1 MVAIHANALNLM
13 AQRGETTA
21 LQRAIDQG
29 ADVNEVDHDWFPL
42 MMAVAVNQ
50 PSVVSLLLRN
60 GAEVDKT
67 DRQGLTSLA
76 LAVQEGHVGPMTM
89 LLEHGADVDRANE
102 AGTVPLFLAA
112 STGNVDA
119 VDVLVRNSAS
129 VDVRKR
135 QTGATPLHAA
145 VRRGSTDV
153 VARLLEASADA
164 GVVDD
169 AGETPLLA
177 AIASTAPAREA
188 LVAVLLGGAADVN
201 QLPKNGSD
209 TPLSAC
215 VRSGAVR
222 LSARLLDA
230 GADAN
235 ASDAL
240 GCPPLVLC
248 ACLDGAAVAA
258 QQELA
263 ELLLVHGADVDGA
276 DVRGTCGLHAA
287 VYFGRPGLVRLFLA
301 HGADPN
307 RATVSVEEARPP
319 PFDASPGKP
328 MRSAVDDPSSLKL
341 PPGFTPLR
349 LATAA
354 TAAENSVFGD
364 DAPPAD
370 FPSDGGE
377 QQEKRRRRIA
387 DELLGAGA
395 TEPLDAWDLEG
406 ADSVA
411 RWFAA
416 LSGVEFNHWF
426 GWS

>member
-1 MVAIHANALNLM
+1 MIAGM
-13 AQRGETTA
+13 AY
-21 LQRAIDQG
+21 
-29 ADVNEVDHDWFPL
+29 
-42 MMAVAVNQ
+42 
-50 PSVVSLLLRN
+50 
-60 GAEVDKT
+60 
-67 DRQGLTSLA
+67 
-76 LAVQEGHVGPMTM
+76 
-89 LLEHGADVDRANE
+89 GADVDRANE

-287 VYFGRPGLVRLFLA
+287 VYFGRRA
-301 HGADPN
+301 RGAAAEAAEEG
-307 RATVSVEEARPP
+307 RAAAARAREEE
-319 PFDASPGKP
+319 
-328 MRSAVDDPSSLKL
+328 
-341 PPGFTPLR
+341 PLR
-349 LATAA
+349 
-354 TAAENSVFGD
+354 EEE
-364 DAPPAD
+364 PRP
-370 FPSDGGE
+370 
-377 QQEKRRRRIA
+377 RRARGHGPGRQV
-387 DELLGAGA
+387 LLGAESAGRS
-395 TEPLDAWDLEG
+395 PP
-406 ADSVA
+406 
-411 RWFAA
+411 RM
-416 LSGVEFNHWF
+416 FNP
-426 GWS
+426 

>member
-188 LVAVLLGGAADVN
+188 LVAVLLGGAAGVN
-201 QLPKNGSD
+201 QLPK
-209 TPLSAC
+209 T
-215 VRSGAVR
+215 
-222 LSARLLDA
+222 AR
-230 GADAN
+230 
-235 ASDAL
+235 
-240 GCPPLVLC
+240 
-248 ACLDGAAVAA
+248 
-258 QQELA
+258 
-263 ELLLVHGADVDGA
+263 
-276 DVRGTCGLHAA
+276 T
-287 VYFGRPGLVRLFLA
+287 
-301 HGADPN
+301 
-307 RATVSVEEARPP
+307 
-319 PFDASPGKP
+319 
-328 MRSAVDDPSSLKL
+328 
-341 PPGFTPLR
+341 
-349 LATAA
+349 
-354 TAAENSVFGD
+354 
-364 DAPPAD
+364 
-370 FPSDGGE
+370 
-377 QQEKRRRRIA
+377 RR
-387 DELLGAGA
+387 
-395 TEPLDAWDLEG
+395 
-406 ADSVA
+406 
-411 RWFAA
+411 
-416 LSGVEFNHWF
+416 
-426 GWS
+426 